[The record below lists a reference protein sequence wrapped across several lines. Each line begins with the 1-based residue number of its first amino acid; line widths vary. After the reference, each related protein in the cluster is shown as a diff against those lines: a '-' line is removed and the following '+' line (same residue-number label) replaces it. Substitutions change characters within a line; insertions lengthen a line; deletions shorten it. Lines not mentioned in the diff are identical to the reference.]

1 MNRKKNHQ
9 EKEQESKEPTAQK
22 SASEQDVDV
31 SENGQPKDGDDTNV
45 DSAQPEVEVDPK
57 VLLEKDLNEYK
68 DKYLRLSAEFD
79 NYRKRTQREKMD
91 LIRYG
96 SEDVLKAILPVVDD
110 FERAMKSLDNSTD
123 IDAVKQGLHLIHA
136 KFAEFLKTNG
146 VQEIIALGEELDT
159 DVHEAITKTPAQDD
173 KLKGKIV
180 DVIEKGYK
188 LNDRVIRFSKVVIG
202 E

>member
-1 MNRKKNHQ
+1 MNKKKINK
-9 EKEQESKEPTAQK
+9 EKEQDSNEPAAQK
-22 SASEQDVDV
+22 NASEQVVDI
-31 SENGQPKDGDDTNV
+31 SENGQPKNEEARNV
-45 DSAQPEVEVDPK
+45 DIEQPDVEIDPT

-91 LIRYG
+91 LIKYG
-96 SEDVLKAILPVVDD
+96 SEDVLKAIIPVVDD

-159 DVHEAITKTPAQDD
+159 DVHEAITKTLAQDD